1 MKRLL
6 YILFIL
12 QILLYA
18 GCNDQDYGYS
28 DSETPKEQNDTINFL
43 LLKNADSYSEIVP
56 RLVFSY
62 KDWIGMELANIN
74 EEQYTVFCFINLAE
88 GGKSSLVVAGQ
99 KSATFMEYNP
109 FLNIIGNELYTVYEK
124 DNKMYSTLLNVED
137 WETQKYNIVS
147 TSTIENQTQ
156 KTKGYHDTTS
166 EEIKEIYYNF
176 LNRVEDVVS
185 IPGKYVPFSAQI
197 VCGIWSKVAIP
208 ASKYMLYSDD
218 PEKLEE
224 IYNEAIISEGV
235 DYFINLSLSEK
246 LNYIYDICYNS
257 FRGIR
262 VKLYLDDDS
271 EDNNFNDEY
280 EKQITINSLH
290 LISRMSSNMSQ
301 MQTEVSNLADKYDV
315 SINIK
320 NVTENSATVYASF
333 RDLEGSMA
341 FISKF
346 GYRYGEV
353 NGSEHEIIVSDFPN
367 TSTISDLDSGKKYW
381 VTAFIKSLGTEYVSP
396 VAYFTTKMTAE
407 VYPTSLQFTG
417 EGGEKGVSITLP
429 SDDFNWQISSLPEW
443 CKITTKGPKSFFIKA
458 SANKSDNSRTGTV
471 IITITSPS
479 GEIIE
484 KQVTVEQSV
493 NLSWNNTKWNING
506 NLNSNVNFG
515 NQSGNQSVALNFGLE
530 IIDVKNNK
538 FRASG
543 DLSGIEKFSS
553 IKTNDQNMLILEY
566 KIRDEDING
575 TITFL
580 FNRIEQ
586 GKIQGNLSGRLTV
599 HSDGETI
606 NGTYHGTF
614 TGTLQEN

>member
-1 MKRLL
+1 
-6 YILFIL
+6 
-12 QILLYA
+12 
-18 GCNDQDYGYS
+18 
-28 DSETPKEQNDTINFL
+28 
-43 LLKNADSYSEIVP
+43 
-56 RLVFSY
+56 
-62 KDWIGMELANIN
+62 
-74 EEQYTVFCFINLAE
+74 
-88 GGKSSLVVAGQ
+88 
-99 KSATFMEYNP
+99 
-109 FLNIIGNELYTVYEK
+109 
-124 DNKMYSTLLNVED
+124 
-137 WETQKYNIVS
+137 
-147 TSTIENQTQ
+147 
-156 KTKGYHDTTS
+156 
-166 EEIKEIYYNF
+166 
-176 LNRVEDVVS
+176 
-185 IPGKYVPFSAQI
+185 
-197 VCGIWSKVAIP
+197 
-208 ASKYMLYSDD
+208 MLYSDD

-224 IYNEAIISEGV
+224 IYNETITSEGI

-262 VKLYLDDDS
+262 VKLYLDDDN

-301 MQTEVSNLADKYDV
+301 MQTEVSNLTDKYDV
-315 SINIK
+315 SINIE

-367 TSTISDLDSGKKYW
+367 TSTISGLDSGKKYW

-458 SANKSDNSRTGTV
+458 SANKSNNSRTGTV

-484 KQVTVEQSV
+484 KQVTVEQSA
-493 NLSWNNTKWNING
+493 NLSWNNTKWNISG
-506 NLNSNVNFG
+506 TLI
-515 NQSGNQSVALNFGLE
+515 SGNETLGSWNFGLE

-538 FRASG
+538 FKLSG

-553 IKTNDQNMLILEY
+553 IKIDDQNMLILEY
-566 KIRDEDING
+566 KQQVEGVKNTAKFIFE
-575 TITFL
+575 
-580 FNRIEQ
+580 RIEQ
-586 GKIQGNLSGRLTV
+586 KKIQGNMKYSISGSIYGDPVNDTM
-599 HSDGETI
+599 
-606 NGTYHGTF
+606 HGTF